1 MCSDPKRDSHRFADL
16 VREHLQREG
25 SEPPARFVK
34 WEKQVRKR
42 RAPAD
47 PLAPRKR
54 GKENRAGGQDDAAL
68 VALIRWAERGAG
80 LWDLCSFELYASD
93 VTTDGLGCQILCC
106 PLSIP
111 CACLHVEN
119 PDSIA
124 PTGASNSA
132 AGAVSWTRW
141 PPSMAWTTRAAAP
154 NRARRPLR
162 RPPSE

>member
-68 VALIRWAERGAG
+68 VALIRWVERG
-80 LWDLCSFELYASD
+80 
-93 VTTDGLGCQILCC
+93 TGLG
-106 PLSIP
+106 
-111 CACLHVEN
+111 
-119 PDSIA
+119 
-124 PTGASNSA
+124 SA
-132 AGAVSWTRW
+132 F
-141 PPSMAWTTRAAAP
+141 
-154 NRARRPLR
+154 L
-162 RPPSE
+162 

>member
-54 GKENRAGGQDDAAL
+54 GKENRAGGQDDASL
-68 VALIRWAERGAG
+68 VALIRWVERGTV
-80 LWDLCSFELYASD
+80 WDLRSFELYASD
-93 VTTDGLGCQILCC
+93 VTTDGLGCHINFCL
-106 PLSIP
+106 LSVPCTAYTLKIP
-111 CACLHVEN
+111 K
-119 PDSIA
+119 
-124 PTGASNSA
+124 
-132 AGAVSWTRW
+132 
-141 PPSMAWTTRAAAP
+141 PSHQQEQAT
-154 NRARRPLR
+154 ARRGQLPGLVGRQVWREPRGR
-162 RPPSE
+162 RP